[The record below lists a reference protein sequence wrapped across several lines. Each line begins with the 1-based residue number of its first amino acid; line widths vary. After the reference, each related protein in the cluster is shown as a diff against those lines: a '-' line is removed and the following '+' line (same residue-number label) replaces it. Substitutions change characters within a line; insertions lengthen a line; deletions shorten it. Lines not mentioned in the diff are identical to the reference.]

1 MRSVI
6 IGVLLL
12 SVAVSWA
19 WAEVRTWSVSAEFV
33 SLKPG
38 SPQIAIMRRTD
49 RTTFEVPLEQLS
61 EADRAFIRTQLA
73 MLAAAS
79 STSTGAK
86 VVVTNS
92 AGKRIT
98 LDVPEVLKEVELNA
112 LECRTASEA
121 VQVYKFFLAGPEITT
136 DQRAAAEER
145 IKHWLSLAEQKQL
158 RLGDR
163 WVTPEEYDDI
173 KRKCDDMVQH
183 SLELLRL
190 KNHKLAREELVKA
203 SRFNP
208 ESEKADFLMGW
219 IYALVA
225 RDDVKAIQHF
235 AEATRRAPNNGYA
248 LNNLAV
254 CEVFEKRYV
263 LALEHFKKSLDLAP
277 DKQPIAENLGAT
289 IESAARIRSVVIPKK
304 TLDEFNDL
312 YRMALRELK
321 LKPGTKSLTFTLVTP
336 YGKSFDRS
344 GGDGVSGL
352 LDEPQDAVV
361 STASGTGFVIAPG
374 YVLTNHHVIE
384 GATEIGVRDPEDR
397 DKQYKAI
404 VVASLEVPDLA
415 LLKVEGFNAPPL
427 QLESKLPRRGTDLM
441 ALGFPLGNALGTELK
456 TTRGAIISM
465 SDPQLDGNCMIG
477 AQINPGNSGGPIVD
491 QQGNVIGV
499 VVAKT
504 YQERF
509 ISSYGIAIP
518 CELVWPFLNKHLPDL
533 KPVETGAAPLDWP
546 DVDAKASPST
556 VFIMSL
562 TRTTKSK

>member
-1 MRSVI
+1 MRSWM
-6 IGVLLL
+6 IGLVLASL
-12 SVAVSWA
+12 SVTWAV
-19 WAEVRTWSVSAEFV
+19 AEVRTWSVSGELV

-38 SPQIAIMRRTD
+38 NPQVAILRRPD
-49 RTTFEVPLEQLS
+49 RTTFEVSLEQLS
-61 EADRAFIRTQLA
+61 EADRVFIRAQV
-73 MLAAAS
+73 AATAAPAS
-79 STSTGAK
+79 PSSAK

-92 AGKRIT
+92 AGKRVT
-98 LDVPEVLKEVELNA
+98 LDVPELLKDVELNA
-112 LECRTASEA
+112 LECRTANEA
-121 VQVYKFFLAGPEITT
+121 VQVYKFFLAGP
-136 DQRAAAEER
+136 DLSADRRAAAEER
-145 IKHWLSLAEQKQL
+145 IKHWLKLAEQKQQ

-163 WVTPEEYDDI
+163 WVTPDEYEDI

-219 IYALVA
+219 IYSLIA

-235 AEATRRAPNNGYA
+235 TEAVRRAPNNGYA
-248 LNNLAV
+248 YNNLAV
-254 CEVFEKRYV
+254 CEVFEKRYL

-344 GGDGVSGL
+344 SSDGVSGL

-361 STASGTGFVIAPG
+361 STASGSGFVIAPG

-384 GATEIGVRDPEDR
+384 GATEIAVRDPQDR
-397 DKQYKAI
+397 EKQFKAV
-404 VVASLEVPDLA
+404 VVASLETPDLA
-415 LLKVEGFNAPPL
+415 LLKVDGFDAPPL
-427 QLESKLPRRGTDLM
+427 RLKSNLPRRGTDLM
-441 ALGFPLGNALGTELK
+441 VLGFPLGNALGTELK

-465 SDPQLDGNCMIG
+465 SDPQLDGYCMVG
-477 AQINPGNSGGPIVD
+477 AQINPGNSGGPMVD
-491 QQGNVIGV
+491 QQGDVIGV

-504 YQERF
+504 FQERF

-518 CELVWPFLNKHLPDL
+518 SELVWPFVKKHLPDV
-533 KPVETGAAPLDWP
+533 KPPEMETTPLDWP

-556 VFIMSL
+556 VFIISM
-562 TRTTKSK
+562 TRKAKAK